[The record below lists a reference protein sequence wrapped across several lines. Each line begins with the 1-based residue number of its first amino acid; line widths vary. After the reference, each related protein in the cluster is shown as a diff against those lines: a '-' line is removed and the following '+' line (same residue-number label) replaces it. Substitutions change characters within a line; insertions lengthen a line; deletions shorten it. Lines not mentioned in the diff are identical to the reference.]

1 VSDGDESAALRRALD
16 VLVFA
21 PVGAVLTVVED
32 LPEFVAKGRQR
43 VETDI
48 RNARFVG
55 EWVVKTGRRELIR
68 RVGSLVSTEPTTAG
82 AGSGTAGPPDRPA
95 TPVPPPTPSRPE
107 ADPADAAL
115 VERTLAGYDTLSA
128 AQVVRRLESLGPGE
142 LRAVHRYEASHRHR
156 RTILNRATQL
166 LDGP

>member
-1 VSDGDESAALRRALD
+1 MSDGDESPALRRALD
-16 VLVFA
+16 VVVFA

-43 VETDI
+43 IETDI

-55 EWVVKTGRRELIR
+55 EWVVKTGRREFVR
-68 RVGSLVSTEPTTAG
+68 RVGNLMHTEPTTARP
-82 AGSGTAGPPDRPA
+82 GPPGRSA
-95 TPVPPPTPSRPE
+95 TPAPPPTSSRPE
-107 ADPADAAL
+107 ADPADTAL

-128 AQVVRRLESLGPGE
+128 AQVVRRLESLGPDE

-166 LDGP
+166 LDDS

>member
-1 VSDGDESAALRRALD
+1 M
-16 VLVFA
+16 VFA

-43 VETDI
+43 IETDI

-55 EWVVKTGRRELIR
+55 EWVVKTGRRELVR
-68 RVGSLVSTEPTTAG
+68 RVGNLMHTEPTTARP
-82 AGSGTAGPPDRPA
+82 GPSDRSA
-95 TPVPPPTPSRPE
+95 TPVPPSTSSRPE
-107 ADPADAAL
+107 ADPADTAL
-115 VERTLAGYDTLSA
+115 VERNLAGYDTLSA
-128 AQVVRRLESLGPGE
+128 AQVVRRLESLGPDE

-166 LDGP
+166 LDDS

>member
-1 VSDGDESAALRRALD
+1 MSDGDESPALRRALD
-16 VLVFA
+16 VVVFA

-43 VETDI
+43 IETDI

-55 EWVVKTGRRELIR
+55 EWVVKTGRREFVR
-68 RVGSLVSTEPTTAG
+68 RVGSLMHTEPNARP
-82 AGSGTAGPPDRPA
+82 GPPDRSA
-95 TPVPPPTPSRPE
+95 TPLPPPTSSRPE
-107 ADPADAAL
+107 VDPADTAL

-128 AQVVRRLESLGPGE
+128 AQVVRRLESLGPDE

-166 LDGP
+166 LDDS